1 MQIYTGFAAK
11 RRLIISSNPANSK
24 NFPEYSKYCVY
35 ISGLLQKTSQ
45 KLSHCHITLIFTPNN
60 HKQRLDFFL
69 DHQCA
74 AAWLPFKLFASKLSD
89 SKKLHFYFYP
99 LPLSISILSVP
110 LSLSFRYIH
119 STSLS
124 LLIAHS
130 ALSFLSFHPI
140 PIFSPLVPTSK
151 SLPTYSGISSVIHL
165 SCILLYLDSLI
176 LSLLSCFS
184 VFLSRSLFLLRVFFS
199 ALC

>member
-69 DHQCA
+69 DHQCDVSMQLGSHLSSSQQA
-74 AAWLPFKLFASKLSD
+74 FGFQKITLLFLSPTP
-89 SKKLHFYFYP
+89 FYF
-99 LPLSISILSVP
+99 
-110 LSLSFRYIH
+110 
-119 STSLS
+119 
-124 LLIAHS
+124 
-130 ALSFLSFHPI
+130 
-140 PIFSPLVPTSK
+140 
-151 SLPTYSGISSVIHL
+151 
-165 SCILLYLDSLI
+165 
-176 LSLLSCFS
+176 
-184 VFLSRSLFLLRVFFS
+184 
-199 ALC
+199 

>member
-74 AAWLPFKLFASKLSD
+74 AAWLPFKLFAASFRIPKN
-89 SKKLHFYFYP
+89 YIV
-99 LPLSISILSVP
+99 ISIPYPFLFLVF
-110 LSLSFRYIH
+110 LSLSLSHFA
-119 STSLS
+119 TSIPHLCLS
-124 LLIAHS
+124 SQHILH
-130 ALSFLSFHPI
+130 FLS
-140 PIFSPLVPTSK
+140 SP
-151 SLPTYSGISSVIHL
+151 SSQ
-165 SCILLYLDSLI
+165 
-176 LSLLSCFS
+176 
-184 VFLSRSLFLLRVFFS
+184 
-199 ALC
+199 